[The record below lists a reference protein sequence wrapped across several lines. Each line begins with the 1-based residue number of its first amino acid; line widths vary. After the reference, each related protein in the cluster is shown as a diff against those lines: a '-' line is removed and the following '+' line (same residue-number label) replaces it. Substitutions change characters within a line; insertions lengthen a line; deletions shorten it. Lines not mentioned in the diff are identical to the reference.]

1 MSGPDIVRSMTLT
14 RIAALSL
21 VVAVLTA
28 CSSSNTST
36 SSGTDATNTTAT
48 ETTPTTS
55 AAAATIAPTT
65 AAPTTA
71 APTTVAA
78 RSLLTIDE
86 LVELG
91 RPIVLA
97 HSGGED
103 EFPGETP
110 FAFAS
115 SFNAGVDML
124 DFNVQLTSD
133 GVLVSQHDDT
143 VDRTTNGTGAVSAM
157 TFDQLHA
164 LDGAYWFTADC
175 VCSDKPDAAY
185 IYRGMRTGEVAPPTG
200 FTPDDFAVARFSD
213 LVERFPTMPLNIEIK
228 GNGEPAIAAARVLAD
243 ELARLDRLDNAV
255 VTSFDD
261 SVVTAFHEMAP
272 SVEIS
277 PGLGAASAWVLDG
290 TPLPNGM
297 RILQLP
303 PEYQGTEVL
312 SPAMLEASKAANYPI
327 WVWPNDRNLENA
339 EGYAMLLAKGMA
351 GLNINFPAAGVAAVA
366 KASAGS

>member
-1 MSGPDIVRSMTLT
+1 MTLT

-21 VVAVLTA
+21 VAAVLTA
-28 CSSSNTST
+28 CSSSDSST
-36 SSGTDATNTTAT
+36 SSGTGATTASVA
-48 ETTPTTS
+48 ETTSP
-55 AAAATIAPTT
+55 AAATTT
-65 AAPTTA
+65 APTTA
-71 APTTVAA
+71 APTTVPPTTVAA
-78 RSLLTIDE
+78 QSLLTIDE
-86 LVELG
+86 LLALG

-103 EFPGETP
+103 EFPAETP

-143 VDRTTNGTGAVSAM
+143 VDRNTNSTGLVADM
-157 TFDQLHA
+157 TFDQLRA
-164 LDGAYWFTADC
+164 LDAAYWFTAEC
-175 VCSDKPDAAY
+175 VCTDKAESAY

-261 SVVTAFHEMAP
+261 TVVTAFHEMAP
-272 SVEIS
+272 TVEIS

-290 TPLPNGM
+290 TPLPDGM

-351 GLNINFPAAGVAAVA
+351 GLNINFPATGVAAVA